1 LVVENAVN
9 DAAVGDP
16 LRIRLDWIRVKYQLI
31 LPSLGQMRSSSFLQD
46 HQQYK
51 PMAPIN
57 PISQT
62 IGEVALLVN
71 GSGKQL
77 FAS

>member
-1 LVVENAVN
+1 
-9 DAAVGDP
+9 
-16 LRIRLDWIRVKYQLI
+16 
-31 LPSLGQMRSSSFLQD
+31 MRSSSFLQD

-62 IGEVALLVN
+62 IGEVLANQTEDQLWPRDGLVVRVD
-71 GSGKQL
+71 S
-77 FAS
+77 AIMHY